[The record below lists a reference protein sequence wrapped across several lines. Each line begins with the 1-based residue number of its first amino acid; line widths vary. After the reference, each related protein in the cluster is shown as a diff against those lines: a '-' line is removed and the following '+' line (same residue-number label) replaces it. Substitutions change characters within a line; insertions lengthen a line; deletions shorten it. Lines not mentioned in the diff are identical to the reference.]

1 MSKKGIYHVHEDHD
15 DKPLEL
21 GPPHITHWL
30 RISMDAQ
37 YLYQMIVEYC
47 RCHIYMPFTVLSG
60 SSNPRSRIMVIER
73 PPYLWLL
80 VVQKVKIETPYYWG
94 WSLFVC
100 VCVIPL
106 YLHSILQCPIKNGD
120 RLVPNLHFCLVNQPP
135 TDSLNHPIWA
145 GWHGMKSS
153 GEHSGDIETWS
164 NKHRSFGQE
173 KTWDCEGKR

>member
-80 VVQKVKIETPYYWG
+80 VVQKVKIETPFYWG

-100 VCVIPL
+100 VC
-106 YLHSILQCPIKNGD
+106 YPIVPPQYPTSSTAQGGGGSFKNRKPIGD
-120 RLVPNLHFCLVNQPP
+120 VGCCESRM
-135 TDSLNHPIWA
+135 A
-145 GWHGMKSS
+145 
-153 GEHSGDIETWS
+153 E
-164 NKHRSFGQE
+164 RSH
-173 KTWDCEGKR
+173 

>member
-1 MSKKGIYHVHEDHD
+1 MSKKGIYHVHEDDD

-30 RISMDAQ
+30 RISIDAQ

-73 PPYLWLL
+73 PIFVVVGGSEGQDRNPLL
-80 VVQKVKIETPYYWG
+80 LGLVT
-94 WSLFVC
+94 FC
-100 VCVIPL
+100 VWCVIPL
-106 YLHSILQCPIKNGD
+106 YLHSILQYPIKNGD
-120 RLVPNLHFCLVNQPP
+120 RLVPNLHFCLVNQPL
-135 TDSLNHPIWA
+135 TDCLNHPIWA

-164 NKHRSFGQE
+164 NKYRSFGQE